1 MIILHQYPS
10 ESRKIFIDMLL
21 TDNFLV
27 YPSLEAAAKSFLK
40 LCEYG
45 KKISR
50 FRKKNN

>member
-1 MIILHQYPS
+1 MMIILHQYPS
-10 ESRKIFIDMLL
+10 ESRKIFMLL